1 MFWSEDQD
9 EKGKFVVPDD
19 VIDVVYNISCK
30 CVPTEHIYHLSDALQ
45 KAMPWLSD
53 EAQAA
58 VHPITG
64 PESGNGWERSTTDE
78 LMYLSRRQKM
88 MIRIPKE
95 RLADAR
101 KLTGQTLLIDG
112 YELEVGKSTTKMLS
126 DLPTVFA
133 RHVICDAGMSED
145 EFMHLVL
152 AQIKEL
158 DVKVRKMMAGKERAI
173 ETPDKTIMTRSIMLA
188 ELEPSESVHLQEQ
201 GIGEGKMLGCGLFLP
216 QKGISA
222 VNPD

>member
-1 MFWSEDQD
+1 MFWSEDRD
-9 EKGKFVVPDD
+9 EKGKFEIPDN

-30 CVPTEHIYHLSDALQ
+30 CLPTEHIYSLSMALQ
-45 KAMPWLSD
+45 QAMPWLSD
-53 EAQAA
+53 ESQAA

-64 PESGNGWERSTTDE
+64 PESGNGWERSDDE
-78 LMYLSRRQKM
+78 IMYLSRRQKM

-95 RLADAR
+95 RLTDAE

-112 YELEVGKSTTKMLS
+112 YELEVGKSATKKLS

-145 EFMHLVL
+145 EFMHLTL

-158 DVKVRKMMAGKERAI
+158 DITVRKMMAGKERAI
-173 ETPDKTIMTRSIMLA
+173 ETPDKTIMTRSLMLA
-188 ELEPSESVHLQEQ
+188 ELEAVESIRLQEE
-201 GIGEGKMLGCGLFLP
+201 GIGEERMLGCGLFLP